1 MSTKVTGIKP
11 AGKFIIF
18 GMILAG
24 CAFGGYRWWQGN
36 GARFMPDAETR
47 GSVVPRQADLPP
59 GIGEGSGSN
68 KPVTLPGTSPASL
81 STPEVRF
88 LHWAWNAQMGMMFAT
103 GGTQT
108 AEGSLMAKNGV
119 NMKLIRQDDV
129 TKMQEELITFARAL
143 DKGEKQPAVGA
154 HFVAIMGDG
163 SATFLTGVNEVLR
176 RIGPEY
182 SAKVV
187 GVIGF
192 SRGEDKFMGPKGWK
206 DNPRSAMGG
215 VVSGYLR
222 DGDWNIAQKWL
233 GDNSLRN
240 NPDEKT
246 YDPDALNWVAA
257 NDYLDACEKYI
268 TGYTET
274 RPVVRNGRKTGEVKR
289 IKVDGVVTWTPGDV
303 NIAQQKGGLIS
314 IVSTKEY
321 ASQMPC
327 TIIGIDKWMRGN
339 RGTVEKMLDAM
350 YQGADAVRSSDEALD
365 AAAKVSDMAYGE
377 SSTGPEYWKKYYKGT
392 VERDK
397 QGLMVELGGS
407 SVCNLADNLLVFG
420 LTAGSQNL
428 FAATYTVFGNI
439 VKDQYPDLVPSIDPV
454 GQILDTSY
462 VQALAKRSAPTTSEI
477 AAAKPS
483 GFEKT
488 GSVKRDKIISRK
500 AWQIQFNTGNAAF
513 TASAGKTLNRL
524 LQDLLIAN
532 DTVVEIYGH
541 TDNVGDASKNMALS
555 EARAFAV
562 KSWLEK
568 RSPVNFPKGRIRVF
582 AMGQTNPI
590 APNSSNDGRAK
601 NRRVEIVMGARN

>member
-11 AGKFIIF
+11 AGKLILF
-18 GMILAG
+18 GIILAG
-24 CAFGGYRWWQGN
+24 CAFGAYKWWDGN
-36 GARFMPDAETR
+36 SARFMPDAQTR
-47 GSVVPRQADLPP
+47 GSVVPRQATLPA
-59 GIGEGSGSN
+59 GIGEGDGSS
-68 KPVTLPGTSPASL
+68 KPVTLPGSSPANL

-119 NMKLIRQDDV
+119 NLKLIRQDDV
-129 TKMQEELITFARAL
+129 AKMQEELITFARAL
-143 DKGEKQPAVGA
+143 NKGEKQPTVGA

-163 SATFLTGVNEVLR
+163 SATFLKAVNDVLR
-176 RIGPEY
+176 RVGPEY
-182 SAKVV
+182 TAKVV
-187 GVIGF
+187 GVMGF
-192 SRGEDKFMGPKGWK
+192 SRGEDKFMGPSTWK
-206 DNPRSAMGG
+206 QNPRSAMGG

-233 GDNSLRN
+233 GDNNLRN

-246 YDPDALNWVAA
+246 YDPDALNWVSA

-268 TGYTET
+268 SGYTET

-289 IKVDGVVTWTPGDV
+289 ISVNGVVTWTPGDV

-327 TIIGIDKWMRGN
+327 TIIGIDKWMRAN
-339 RGTVEKMLDAM
+339 RGTVEKMLSAICE
-350 YQGADAVRSSDEALD
+350 GGDAVRSNEEALD
-365 AAAKVSDMAYGE
+365 VAAQVSDMAYGE

-392 VERDK
+392 VEKDK

-420 LTAGSQNL
+420 LTSGSQNL
-428 FAATYTVFGNI
+428 FAATYTVFGNL

-462 VQALAKRSAPTTSEI
+462 VQALARRSAPTSGEI
-477 AAAKPS
+477 ARAKPG
-483 GFEKT
+483 GFE
-488 GSVKRDKIISRK
+488 GSGKVKPGKVISRK
-500 AWQIQFNTGNAAF
+500 AWQIQFATGSASF
-513 TASAGKTLNRL
+513 TGSSGQTLNRL

-532 DTVVEIYGH
+532 DTVVEISGH
-541 TDNVGDASKNMALS
+541 TDNVGDPSKNMALS

-562 KSWLEK
+562 KSWLERK
-568 RSPVNFPKGRIRVF
+568 SPVNFPKGRIRVF
-582 AMGQTNPI
+582 AMGQTNPV
-590 APNSSNDGRAK
+590 APNSTPAGRAK
-601 NRRVEIVMGARN
+601 NRRVEIVMGAKN